1 MYHELLY
8 SIAMHIMASTNY
20 HYFCHLF
27 FLIKLLVHVIY
38 LFFIKLYVSLNLIF
52 KNNNF
57 Y

>member
-27 FLIKLLVHVIY
+27 VLIKLLVHVIY

-52 KNNNF
+52 ENNNF
-57 Y
+57 H